1 MAYYKA
7 FEKGLICRGKQYAE
21 NTIFEE
27 QGADRC
33 CTEGVMHFC
42 KEPFDTLKYYP
53 LVDGNGDFS
62 EFAIIE
68 PLDDIIEE
76 SYKCASKKIRIKE
89 KLTFSEF
96 IKKAVAKINGKRND
110 GPKPSISTTSR
121 DFARIGSSGD
131 YARIGSSGYG
141 ARIGSSGYGARI
153 CSSGYGAQIGSIG
166 DGARIGSSG
175 YGAQIG
181 SIGDGARIGSSGYG
195 AQIGSCGYG
204 SQISSGGDFAQIG
217 SSGDYTQISSG
228 GFDVRIGSS
237 GDYARIGSSGDYAR
251 INMTGERSVASCV
264 GYRGTI
270 KGTKGCWIVLT
281 EWQEVDNKMIPVCVK
296 CGQIDGKILKE
307 NVFYTL
313 KNGEFVEEE
322 EDQ

>member
-131 YARIGSSGYG
+131 YARIGSSG
-141 ARIGSSGYGARI
+141 
-153 CSSGYGAQIGSIG
+153 
-166 DGARIGSSG
+166 
-175 YGAQIG
+175 
-181 SIGDGARIGSSGYG
+181 
-195 AQIGSCGYG
+195 
-204 SQISSGGDFAQIG
+204 
-217 SSGDYTQISSG
+217 
-228 GFDVRIGSS
+228 
-237 GDYARIGSSGDYAR
+237 DYAR